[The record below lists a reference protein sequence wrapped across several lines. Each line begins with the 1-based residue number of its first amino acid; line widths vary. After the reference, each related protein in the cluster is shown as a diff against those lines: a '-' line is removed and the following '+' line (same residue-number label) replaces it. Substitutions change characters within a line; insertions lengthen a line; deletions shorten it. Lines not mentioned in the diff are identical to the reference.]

1 MMKDGNLS
9 GYPRA
14 GSSFSGRY
22 IFTKVHMRH
31 KRGGRGGKKE
41 REKERVSRNLF
52 HCRLVA
58 GA

>member
-22 IFTKVHMRH
+22 VFTKVHMRH

-41 REKERVSRNLF
+41 REREYPEILSSVSL
-52 HCRLVA
+52 
-58 GA
+58 